1 MANDGRGSERPTRR
15 DTIRYGG
22 VVLAGGLLAGCTGQ
36 SASGPPPTE
45 TGADEDS
52 TPTETTA
59 PEPTSTETTAA
70 TETEASTGD
79 GSYTVEMFP
88 VGAVE
93 FEEVPE
99 TWTSTS
105 NDGWSDM
112 AIALGQAD
120 GCRTPG
126 ARLQLYYDALGID
139 VNTDWPWL
147 WQDGGYSKE
156 AFYERDADLHLLD
169 PEVVMHWDNNWDESD
184 IEEIAGNVGPF
195 FSCYNRRTT
204 NEWQLELDYAENAP
218 SMLEAFEKLGEVF
231 QEQERAAAFLDV
243 HAEMQ
248 AKVDQRMDGVDTT
261 SFGLINGA
269 SDPEKG
275 EFYPLNLSDPGYEM
289 KTYRDLGA
297 EDAFTELDDGE
308 YGGTIDY
315 EGLLQ
320 IDPEILVV
328 HWGIINTDDNRFD
341 PEKFRE
347 MFTTPFENHEVGSEL
362 TAVQEG
368 NVYPGPYAEQGPIA
382 NLFQTE
388 LTGQTLYPEQF
399 GEFDP
404 EAYPEVPVEYQLFD
418 RQRVADIIN
427 GDI

>member
-1 MANDGRGSERPTRR
+1 MSDDDIEATERPTRR
-15 DTIRYGG
+15 DYVKYSGA
-22 VVLAGGLLAGCTGQ
+22 VVGGGLLAGCVGE
-36 SASGPPPTE
+36 SESG
-45 TGADEDS
+45 S
-52 TPTETTA
+52 TPE
-59 PEPTSTETTAA
+59 STETETATA
-70 TETEASTGD
+70 TDTETETDD

-88 VGAVE
+88 VGQVE

-99 TWTSTS
+99 TWTTTS

-112 AIALGQAD
+112 AVALGQAD

-126 ARLQLYYDALGID
+126 ARLQLYFDALDID

-156 AFYERDADLHLLD
+156 TFYERDADVHLLD
-169 PEVVMHWDNNWDESD
+169 PNAVMYWDNNWDESD
-184 IEEIAGNVGPF
+184 TEEIGSNVGPF
-195 FSCYNRRTT
+195 FSCFNRRMTI
-204 NEWQLELDYAENAP
+204 EWQNELNYTENAP

-231 QEQERAAAFLDV
+231 QEQERVGAFLDV

-248 AKVDQRMDGVDTT
+248 AEIDARIDGVDPT
-261 SFGLINGA
+261 SIALINAG

-275 EFYPLNLSDPGYEM
+275 EFRPLNFSDPGYET
-289 KTYRDLGA
+289 KTYRDL
-297 EDAFTELDDGE
+297 DAQDSFSELDDGQ

-315 EGLLQ
+315 EVLLEL
-320 IDPEILVV
+320 DPEILVV
-328 HWGIINTDDNRFD
+328 HWGIINTDDNTFD
-341 PEKFRE
+341 PEQFRE
-347 MFTTPFENHEVGSEL
+347 TWVTPFENHEIGSEL

-368 NVYPGPYAEQGPIA
+368 NIYPGPYAEQGPIA

-388 LTGQTLYPEQF
+388 LTGQILYPEQF

-404 EAYPEVPVEYQLFD
+404 ESYPEIPDEYQLFD
-418 RQRVADIIN
+418 RQRVRDIIN